1 MGAPTIPTRET
12 VRSRHGVAPCGSGV
26 DQPRRISSSDDA
38 RTNRVRAHSDHAN
51 RVRER
56 SVIILLAAVRRQSFP
71 RRFHHNATLQYN
83 RLPVVTESVT
93 KSIFTPQ
100 SGPSRRGIRPDEG
113 YTNRVDLFDESGL
126 ENLAGRAPLAER
138 LRPATLDEVVGQPH
152 LTDEGGPLR
161 TVVERGRIGSVVL
174 WGPPGTGKTTLAR
187 VLANTVEEEFVPL
200 SAVTSGV
207 KDLRAALDGARGRL
221 KYEGRGTLVF
231 VDEVHRFNKN
241 QQDALL
247 PALEEGL
254 VDFIGATTE
263 NPSFEV
269 TAPLLSR
276 SRVLR
281 LRSLS
286 EEYLGLLLDRGVEE
300 LGVEVSDEARE
311 YLLRLAGGDG
321 RRMLNSLE
329 IASAGTK
336 RIEVTDVERA
346 VGQRALRY
354 GREEHYDVISAFIK
368 SVRGGD
374 PDAALH
380 YLARMLEAGE
390 DPVFVA
396 RRLVILASE
405 DIGNADP
412 HGLPLAVSAAEA
424 VRLIGMPEGRIPL
437 AQATTYLAT
446 APKSNA
452 AYAGINSA
460 LTDVRRENTPEI
472 PMRLRNAVTG
482 LMKEEGYGSGYRYA
496 HNDEPEGMND
506 TYLPEELAGRV
517 YYEPKKSGQE
527 VEIKARL
534 QTWREERE
542 RRT

>member
-1 MGAPTIPTRET
+1 M
-12 VRSRHGVAPCGSGV
+12 
-26 DQPRRISSSDDA
+26 
-38 RTNRVRAHSDHAN
+38 
-51 RVRER
+51 
-56 SVIILLAAVRRQSFP
+56 L
-71 RRFHHNATLQYN
+71 
-83 RLPVVTESVT
+83 
-93 KSIFTPQ
+93 K
-100 SGPSRRGIRPDEG
+100 

-126 ENLAGRAPLAER
+126 EKLASRAPLAER
-138 LRPATLDEVVGQPH
+138 LRPVTLDEVVGQPH
-152 LTDEGGPLR
+152 LTDDGGPLR
-161 TVVERGRIGSVVL
+161 SVVERGRIGSIVL

-207 KDLRAALDGARGRL
+207 KDLRAALGGARERL

-247 PALEEGL
+247 PSLEEGL

-281 LRSLS
+281 LRSLT
-286 EEYLGLLLDRGVEE
+286 EEDLSLLLDKGAGE
-300 LGVEVSDEARE
+300 LGIDVSDEARE

-321 RRMLNSLE
+321 RRMLNALE
-329 IASAGTK
+329 VASAGTK
-336 RIEVTDVERA
+336 RVEVADVERA
-346 VGQRALRY
+346 IGQRALRY

-396 RRLVILASE
+396 RRLAILASE

-412 HGLPLAVSAAEA
+412 HGLPLAIAAAQA
-424 VRLIGMPEGRIPL
+424 VQLIGMPEGRIPL
-437 AQATTYLAT
+437 AQATTYLAS

-452 AYAGINSA
+452 AYTAIGRA
-460 LTDVRRENTPEI
+460 LEDVRHGTVPEV
-472 PMRLRNAVTG
+472 PLHLRNAATS
-482 LMKEEGYGSGYRYA
+482 LMKEEGYGAGYRYA
-496 HNDEPEGMND
+496 HDDEPEGMND
-506 TYLPEELAGRV
+506 RYLPEELAGRV
-517 YYEPKKSGQE
+517 YYEPVDRGAEAEIQE
-527 VEIKARL
+527 RILR
-534 QTWREERE
+534 WREQ
-542 RRT
+542 RR

>member
-1 MGAPTIPTRET
+1 
-12 VRSRHGVAPCGSGV
+12 
-26 DQPRRISSSDDA
+26 
-38 RTNRVRAHSDHAN
+38 
-51 RVRER
+51 
-56 SVIILLAAVRRQSFP
+56 
-71 RRFHHNATLQYN
+71 
-83 RLPVVTESVT
+83 
-93 KSIFTPQ
+93 
-100 SGPSRRGIRPDEG
+100 
-113 YTNRVDLFDESGL
+113 VDLFDESGL
-126 ENLAGRAPLAER
+126 DNLAGRAPLAER
-138 LRPATLDEVVGQPH
+138 LRPTTLDEVVGQPH

-161 TVVERGRIGSVVL
+161 SVVEQGRIGSVVL

-187 VLANTVEEEFVPL
+187 VLARTVEEEFIPL

-207 KDLRAALDGARGRL
+207 KDLRAALDGARERL

-231 VDEVHRFNKN
+231 VDEVHRFNKT

-247 PALEEGL
+247 PGLEEGL

-286 EEYLGLLLDRGVEE
+286 EQDLGLLLERGAAE
-300 LGVEVSDEARE
+300 LEIAISEEARE

-321 RRMLNSLE
+321 RRMLNAVE
-329 IASAGTK
+329 VAAAGTK
-336 RIEVTDVERA
+336 RVEVADVERA

-380 YLARMLEAGE
+380 YLARMLDAGE

-424 VRLIGMPEGRIPL
+424 VRMIGMPEGRIPL
-437 AQATTYLAT
+437 AQATTYLAS

-452 AYAGINSA
+452 AYAGINA
-460 LTDVRRENTPEI
+460 AIADVRRENTPEV
-472 PMRLRNAVTG
+472 PMHLRNAVTG

-496 HNDEPEGMND
+496 HADEPEGMND
-506 TYLPEELAGRV
+506 RYLPEEISDRT
-517 YYEPKKSGQE
+517 YYEPKVSGTE
-527 VEIKARL
+527 AEIKERL
-534 QTWREERE
+534 ERWRKSRVQRE
-542 RRT
+542 TEG

>member
-1 MGAPTIPTRET
+1 M
-12 VRSRHGVAPCGSGV
+12 
-26 DQPRRISSSDDA
+26 
-38 RTNRVRAHSDHAN
+38 
-51 RVRER
+51 
-56 SVIILLAAVRRQSFP
+56 
-71 RRFHHNATLQYN
+71 
-83 RLPVVTESVT
+83 
-93 KSIFTPQ
+93 
-100 SGPSRRGIRPDEG
+100 
-113 YTNRVDLFDESGL
+113 DLFDESGI
-126 ENLAGRAPLAER
+126 ENLASRAPLAER

-152 LTDEGGPLR
+152 LTAEGGPLR
-161 TVVERGRIGSVVL
+161 SVVERGRIGSVVL

-187 VLANTVEEEFVPL
+187 VLASTVEEEFIPL

-207 KDLRAALDGARGRL
+207 KDLRAAMEGARERL

-231 VDEVHRFNKN
+231 VDEVHRFNKA

-286 EEYLGLLLDRGVEE
+286 EEDLDLLLDRGMED
-300 LGVEVSDEARE
+300 LGVGVSDEARE

-321 RRMLNSLE
+321 RRMLNALE
-329 IASAGTK
+329 VAAAGTK
-336 RIEVTDVERA
+336 RVEVADVERA

-412 HGLPLAVSAAEA
+412 HGLTLAVSAAEA

-437 AQATTYLAT
+437 AQATTYLAS

-452 AYAGINSA
+452 AYAGISAA
-460 LTDVRRENTPEI
+460 LTDVRRENTPEV
-472 PMRLRNAVTG
+472 PMHLRNAVTG
-482 LMKEEGYGSGYRYA
+482 LMKEEGYGVNYRYA
-496 HNDEPEGMND
+496 HGDEPEGMND
-506 TYLPEELAGRV
+506 RYLPIELAGRV
-517 YYEPKKSGQE
+517 YYEPKESGE
-527 VEIKARL
+527 EAGIKERL
-534 QTWREERE
+534 ERWREARE
-542 RRT
+542 RRETEK

>member
-1 MGAPTIPTRET
+1 
-12 VRSRHGVAPCGSGV
+12 
-26 DQPRRISSSDDA
+26 
-38 RTNRVRAHSDHAN
+38 
-51 RVRER
+51 
-56 SVIILLAAVRRQSFP
+56 
-71 RRFHHNATLQYN
+71 
-83 RLPVVTESVT
+83 
-93 KSIFTPQ
+93 
-100 SGPSRRGIRPDEG
+100 
-113 YTNRVDLFDESGL
+113 VDLFDESGIESL
-126 ENLAGRAPLAER
+126 SRRAPLAER
-138 LRPATLDEVVGQPH
+138 LRPRTLDEVVGQPH
-152 LTDEGGPLR
+152 LTGESGPLR
-161 TVVERGRIGSVVL
+161 AAVERGRIGSLLL

-187 VLANTVEEEFVPL
+187 VLAGTIEEEFVPL

-207 KDLRAALDGARGRL
+207 RDLRAALDGARERL
-221 KYEGRGTLVF
+221 KYEDRGTLLF
-231 VDEVHRFNKN
+231 VDEVHRFNKA

-281 LRSLS
+281 LRPLS
-286 EEYLGLLLDRGVEE
+286 EEDLGMLLERGIEE
-300 LGVEVSDEARE
+300 LGVEVSPEARE
-311 YLLRLAGGDG
+311 YLLRLSGGDG
-321 RRMLNSLE
+321 RRLLNALE
-329 IASAGTK
+329 VAASGADGV
-336 RIEVTDVERA
+336 EVGDVERA

-412 HGLPLAVSAAEA
+412 HGLPLAVAAAQA
-424 VRLIGMPEGRIPL
+424 VQLIGMPEGRIPL
-437 AQATTYLAT
+437 AQATTYLAA

-452 AYAGINSA
+452 SYLGIGRA
-460 LTDVRRENTPEI
+460 LEDVRRGIVTEVPL
-472 PMRLRNAVTG
+472 RLRNAATG
-482 LMKEEGYGSGYRYA
+482 PMKQEGYGAGYRYA
-496 HNDEPEGMND
+496 HDDEPEGMND
-506 TYLPEELAGRV
+506 LYLPAELAGRV
-517 YYEPKKSGQE
+517 YYEPRSRGAE
-527 VEIKARL
+527 AEIRERVER
-534 QTWREERE
+534 WRRDREERDPT
-542 RRT
+542 R

>member
-1 MGAPTIPTRET
+1 M
-12 VRSRHGVAPCGSGV
+12 
-26 DQPRRISSSDDA
+26 
-38 RTNRVRAHSDHAN
+38 
-51 RVRER
+51 
-56 SVIILLAAVRRQSFP
+56 
-71 RRFHHNATLQYN
+71 
-83 RLPVVTESVT
+83 
-93 KSIFTPQ
+93 
-100 SGPSRRGIRPDEG
+100 
-113 YTNRVDLFDESGL
+113 DLFDESGT

-138 LRPATLDEVVGQPH
+138 LRPSTLDEVVGQPH
-152 LTDEGGPLR
+152 LTNAGGPLR
-161 TVVERGRIGSVVL
+161 AVVDRGRIGSVVL

-207 KDLRAALDGARGRL
+207 KDLRAALDGARERL

-231 VDEVHRFNKN
+231 VDEVHRFNKT

-281 LRSLS
+281 LRSLP
-286 EEYLGLLLDRGVEE
+286 EEDLVILLDKGVAE
-300 LGVEVSDEARE
+300 LGVDISDEARE
-311 YLLRLAGGDG
+311 YLLSLAGGDG
-321 RRMLNSLE
+321 RRMLNALE
-329 IASAGTK
+329 VAAAGT
-336 RIEVTDVERA
+336 RRVEVGDVERA
-346 VGQRALRY
+346 IGQRALRY

-412 HGLPLAVSAAEA
+412 HGLPLAVATAEA

-437 AQATTYLAT
+437 AQATTYLAST
-446 APKSNA
+446 PKSNA
-452 AYAGINSA
+452 AYAGINAA
-460 LTDVRRENTPEI
+460 LADVRRKNTPEV
-472 PMRLRNAVTG
+472 PMHLRNAVTG
-482 LMKEEGYGSGYRYA
+482 LMKDEGYGSGYRYA
-496 HNDEPEGMND
+496 HADEPEGMND
-506 TYLPEELAGRV
+506 RYLPQEISDRV
-517 YYEPKKSGQE
+517 YYEPKQSGAE
-527 VEIKARL
+527 GKIKERL
-534 QTWREERE
+534 DRWRAAREERSG
-542 RRT
+542 

>member
-1 MGAPTIPTRET
+1 
-12 VRSRHGVAPCGSGV
+12 
-26 DQPRRISSSDDA
+26 
-38 RTNRVRAHSDHAN
+38 
-51 RVRER
+51 
-56 SVIILLAAVRRQSFP
+56 
-71 RRFHHNATLQYN
+71 
-83 RLPVVTESVT
+83 
-93 KSIFTPQ
+93 
-100 SGPSRRGIRPDEG
+100 
-113 YTNRVDLFDESGL
+113 VDLFDESGL

-138 LRPATLDEVVGQPH
+138 LRPATLDEVVGQAH
-152 LTDEGGPLR
+152 LTGESGPLR
-161 TVVERGRIGSVVL
+161 SVVERGRIGSIVL

-187 VLANTVEEEFVPL
+187 VLANTGEEEFVPL

-207 KDLRAALDGARGRL
+207 KDLRAALDGARERL

-286 EEYLGLLLDRGVEE
+286 EEDLGLLL
-300 LGVEVSDEARE
+300 
-311 YLLRLAGGDG
+311 DG
-321 RRMLNSLE
+321 RRMLNALE
-329 IASAGTK
+329 VASAGTK
-336 RIEVTDVERA
+336 LVEVADVERA

-437 AQATTYLAT
+437 AQATTYLAA

-452 AYAGINSA
+452 AYTGINAA
-460 LTDVRRENTPEI
+460 LADVRHDNTPEV
-472 PMRLRNAVTG
+472 PMHLRNAVTG
-482 LMKEEGYGSGYRYA
+482 LMKVEGYGSGYRYA
-496 HNDEPEGMND
+496 HDDEPEGMSD
-506 TYLPEELAGRV
+506 TYLPEEISDRV
-517 YYEPKKSGQE
+517 YYEPMKSGDE
-527 VEIKARL
+527 AEIKDRL
-534 QTWREERE
+534 QRWREERE
-542 RRT
+542 RRK

>member
-1 MGAPTIPTRET
+1 M
-12 VRSRHGVAPCGSGV
+12 
-26 DQPRRISSSDDA
+26 
-38 RTNRVRAHSDHAN
+38 
-51 RVRER
+51 
-56 SVIILLAAVRRQSFP
+56 
-71 RRFHHNATLQYN
+71 
-83 RLPVVTESVT
+83 
-93 KSIFTPQ
+93 
-100 SGPSRRGIRPDEG
+100 
-113 YTNRVDLFDESGL
+113 DLFDESGL

-138 LRPATLDEVVGQPH
+138 LRPATLDDVVGQLH
-152 LTDEGGPLR
+152 LTDDGGPLR
-161 TVVERGRIGSVVL
+161 SVVDRGRIGSVVL

-187 VLANTVEEEFVPL
+187 VLASTVEEEFVPL

-207 KDLRAALDGARGRL
+207 KDLRAALDGARERL

-231 VDEVHRFNKN
+231 VDEVHRFNKT

-286 EEYLGLLLDRGVEE
+286 EEDLGVLLDRGVAE
-300 LGVEVSDEARE
+300 LAVDISDESRE
-311 YLLRLAGGDG
+311 YLLALAGGDG
-321 RRMLNSLE
+321 RRMLNALE
-329 IASAGTK
+329 VAAAGTK
-336 RIEVTDVERA
+336 RVEVGDVERA

-412 HGLPLAVSAAEA
+412 HGLPLAVAAAEA

-437 AQATTYLAT
+437 AQATTYLAST
-446 APKSNA
+446 SKSNA
-452 AYAGINSA
+452 AYSGINAA
-460 LTDVRRENTPEI
+460 LADVRRENTPEV
-472 PMRLRNAVTG
+472 PMHLRNAVTG
-482 LMKEEGYGSGYRYA
+482 LMKQEGYGSGYRYA
-496 HNDEPEGMND
+496 HSDEPEGMND
-506 TYLPEELAGRV
+506 RYLPEEISDRV
-517 YYEPKKSGQE
+517 YYEPKQSGAE
-527 VEIKARL
+527 AEIKERL
-534 QTWREERE
+534 ERWREGRE
-542 RRT
+542 GREHNAGG

>member
-1 MGAPTIPTRET
+1 
-12 VRSRHGVAPCGSGV
+12 
-26 DQPRRISSSDDA
+26 
-38 RTNRVRAHSDHAN
+38 
-51 RVRER
+51 
-56 SVIILLAAVRRQSFP
+56 
-71 RRFHHNATLQYN
+71 
-83 RLPVVTESVT
+83 
-93 KSIFTPQ
+93 
-100 SGPSRRGIRPDEG
+100 
-113 YTNRVDLFDESGL
+113 VDLFDESGL
-126 ENLAGRAPLAER
+126 ENLAGRTPLAER
-138 LRPATLDEVVGQPH
+138 LRPATLEDVVGQPH
-152 LTDEGGPLR
+152 LTGEGGPLR
-161 TVVERGRIGSVVL
+161 SVAERSRIGSVVL

-187 VLANTVEEEFVPL
+187 VLASTVEEEFVPL

-207 KDLRAALDGARGRL
+207 KDLRAALEGARERL

-247 PALEEGL
+247 PALEQGL

-286 EEYLGLLLDRGVEE
+286 EGDLGLLLDRGVAQ
-300 LGVEVSDEARE
+300 LGVDISDEARE

-321 RRMLNSLE
+321 RRMLNALE
-329 IASAGTK
+329 VAAAGTK
-336 RIEVTDVERA
+336 RVEVADVERA

-405 DIGNADP
+405 DVGNADP

-437 AQATTYLAT
+437 AQATTYLAS

-452 AYAGINSA
+452 AYAGINTA
-460 LTDVRRENTPEI
+460 LDDVRRENTPEV
-472 PMRLRNAVTG
+472 PMHLRNAVTG
-482 LMKEEGYGSGYRYA
+482 LMKKEGYGSGYRYA
-496 HNDEPEGMND
+496 HADESEGMND
-506 TYLPEELAGRV
+506 RYLPEEISDRI
-517 YYEPKKSGQE
+517 YYGPKERGAE
-527 VEIKARL
+527 AEIKERL
-534 QTWREERE
+534 KRWRQGRE
-542 RRT
+542 RREGEIGG

>member
-1 MGAPTIPTRET
+1 
-12 VRSRHGVAPCGSGV
+12 
-26 DQPRRISSSDDA
+26 
-38 RTNRVRAHSDHAN
+38 
-51 RVRER
+51 
-56 SVIILLAAVRRQSFP
+56 
-71 RRFHHNATLQYN
+71 
-83 RLPVVTESVT
+83 
-93 KSIFTPQ
+93 
-100 SGPSRRGIRPDEG
+100 
-113 YTNRVDLFDESGL
+113 VDLFDESGFD
-126 ENLAGRAPLAER
+126 NLRRRAPLAER
-138 LRPATLDEVVGQPH
+138 LRPKTLDGVIGQPH
-152 LTDEGGPLR
+152 LTAEGGPLR
-161 TVVERGRIGSVVL
+161 SVVARGRIGSVVL

-187 VLANTVEEEFVPL
+187 VLASTVEEEFIPL

-207 KDLRAALDGARGRL
+207 KDLRAALDGARERL

-231 VDEVHRFNKN
+231 VDEVHRFNKT

-286 EEYLGLLLDRGVEE
+286 EEDLGLLLDRGTEE
-300 LGVEVSDEARE
+300 LGVGISDEARE

-321 RRMLNSLE
+321 RRMLNALE
-329 IASAGTK
+329 VAAAGTK
-336 RIEVTDVERA
+336 RVEVADVERA

-424 VRLIGMPEGRIPL
+424 VRFIGMPEGRIPL
-437 AQATTYLAT
+437 AQAAAYLAS

-452 AYAGINSA
+452 AYAGINAA
-460 LTDVRRENTPEI
+460 LADVRHDTTPEV
-472 PMRLRNAVTG
+472 PMHLRNAVTG
-482 LMKEEGYGSGYRYA
+482 LMKEEGYGANYRYA
-496 HNDEPEGMND
+496 HGDEPEGMND
-506 TYLPEELAGRV
+506 RYLPEELSGRV
-517 YYEPKKSGQE
+517 YYEPKKSGE
-527 VEIKARL
+527 EAEIKERL
-534 QTWREERE
+534 DRWREARE
-542 RRT
+542 RREKRN

>member
-1 MGAPTIPTRET
+1 
-12 VRSRHGVAPCGSGV
+12 
-26 DQPRRISSSDDA
+26 
-38 RTNRVRAHSDHAN
+38 
-51 RVRER
+51 
-56 SVIILLAAVRRQSFP
+56 
-71 RRFHHNATLQYN
+71 
-83 RLPVVTESVT
+83 
-93 KSIFTPQ
+93 
-100 SGPSRRGIRPDEG
+100 
-113 YTNRVDLFDESGL
+113 VDLFDEPGTGSL
-126 ENLAGRAPLAER
+126 RLRAPLAER
-138 LRPATLDEVVGQPH
+138 LRPKTLEEVVGQAH
-152 LTDEGGPLR
+152 LTGEGGPLR
-161 TVVERGRIGSVVL
+161 AAVERGRIGSLVL

-187 VLANTVEEEFVPL
+187 VLASTVEDEFVPL

-207 KDLRAALDGARGRL
+207 KDLRGALDGARERL
-221 KYEGRGTLVF
+221 RYEDRGTLVF
-231 VDEVHRFNKN
+231 VDEVHRFNKT

-286 EEYLGLLLDRGVEE
+286 EEDLGVLLDRGMEE
-300 LGVEVSDEARE
+300 LGVGVSAEARE

-321 RRMLNSLE
+321 RRLLNALE
-329 IASAGTK
+329 VAASGTK
-336 RIEVTDVERA
+336 RVEVADVERA
-346 VGQRALRY
+346 VGQRSLRY

-412 HGLPLAVSAAEA
+412 HALPLAVA
-424 VRLIGMPEGRIPL
+424 VAQAVQLIGMPEGRIPL
-437 AQATTYLAT
+437 AQATTYLAS

-452 AYAGINSA
+452 AYAAIGRA
-460 LTDVRRENTPEI
+460 LEDVRRGSVPEV
-472 PMRLRNAVTG
+472 PLRLRNAPTG
-482 LMKEEGYGSGYRYA
+482 LMKEEGYGAGYRYA
-496 HNDEPEGMND
+496 HDDAPEGMND
-506 TYLPEELAGRV
+506 RYLPDELAGRV
-517 YYEPKKSGQE
+517 YYEPKEQGAE
-527 VEIKARL
+527 AEIRERIER
-534 QTWREERE
+534 WRRERE
-542 RRT
+542 SRPSR

>member
-1 MGAPTIPTRET
+1 
-12 VRSRHGVAPCGSGV
+12 
-26 DQPRRISSSDDA
+26 
-38 RTNRVRAHSDHAN
+38 
-51 RVRER
+51 
-56 SVIILLAAVRRQSFP
+56 
-71 RRFHHNATLQYN
+71 
-83 RLPVVTESVT
+83 
-93 KSIFTPQ
+93 
-100 SGPSRRGIRPDEG
+100 
-113 YTNRVDLFDESGL
+113 VDLFDEPGSNSL
-126 ENLAGRAPLAER
+126 SRRAPLAER
-138 LRPATLDEVVGQPH
+138 LRPKTLDEVVGQPH
-152 LTDEGGPLR
+152 LTGGDGPLR
-161 TVVERGRIGSVVL
+161 AAVERGRIGSLVL

-187 VLANTVEEEFVPL
+187 VLAATVEEEFVPL

-207 KDLRAALDGARGRL
+207 KDLRAAMDGARERL
-221 KYEGRGTLVF
+221 KYEDRGTLVF
-231 VDEVHRFNKN
+231 VDEVHRFNKA

-281 LRSLS
+281 LRPLS
-286 EEYLGLLLDRGVEE
+286 EEDEDELLERGAKE
-300 LGVEVSDEARE
+300 LGVEVSPEARE
-311 YLLRLAGGDG
+311 YLLRLSGGDG
-321 RRMLNSLE
+321 RRLLNALE
-329 IASAGTK
+329 VAAIGAE
-336 RIEVTDVERA
+336 RVEVGDVERA

-412 HGLPLAVSAAEA
+412 HGLPLAMAAAQA
-424 VRLIGMPEGRIPL
+424 VQLIGMPEGRIPL
-437 AQATTYLAT
+437 AQATTYLAS

-452 AYAGINSA
+452 SYAAIGRA
-460 LTDVRRENTPEI
+460 LDDVRRGPVAEVPLH
-472 PMRLRNAVTG
+472 LRNAATG
-482 LMKEEGYGSGYRYA
+482 LMKEEGYGAGYRYA
-496 HNDEPEGMND
+496 HDDEPEGMND
-506 TYLPEELAGRV
+506 RYLPEELAGRV
-517 YYEPKKSGQE
+517 YYEPRKSGSE
-527 VEIKARL
+527 AEIQARL
-534 QTWREERE
+534 SRWREARDQRE
-542 RRT
+542 

>member
-1 MGAPTIPTRET
+1 M
-12 VRSRHGVAPCGSGV
+12 
-26 DQPRRISSSDDA
+26 
-38 RTNRVRAHSDHAN
+38 
-51 RVRER
+51 
-56 SVIILLAAVRRQSFP
+56 
-71 RRFHHNATLQYN
+71 
-83 RLPVVTESVT
+83 
-93 KSIFTPQ
+93 
-100 SGPSRRGIRPDEG
+100 
-113 YTNRVDLFDESGL
+113 DLFDESGTESL
-126 ENLAGRAPLAER
+126 SRRAPLAER
-138 LRPATLDEVVGQPH
+138 LRPKTLDEVVGQPH
-152 LTDEGGPLR
+152 LTGEDGPLR
-161 TVVERGRIGSVVL
+161 AAVGRGRVDSLIL

-187 VLANTVEEEFVPL
+187 VLASTVEEEFVSL

-207 KDLRAALDGARGRL
+207 KDLRGALDGARERL
-221 KYEGRGTLVF
+221 KYEDRGTLVF
-231 VDEVHRFNKN
+231 VDEVHRFNKT

-286 EEYLGLLLDRGVEE
+286 EEDLGVLLERGMEE
-300 LGVEVSDEARE
+300 LGVVVSAEARE

-321 RRMLNSLE
+321 RRLLNALE
-329 IASAGTK
+329 VAASGTK
-336 RIEVTDVERA
+336 RVEVADVERA
-346 VGQRALRY
+346 VGQRSLRY

-412 HGLPLAVSAAEA
+412 HALPLAVAAAQA
-424 VRLIGMPEGRIPL
+424 VQLIGMPEGRIPL
-437 AQATTYLAT
+437 AQATTYLAS

-452 AYAGINSA
+452 AYAAIGRA
-460 LTDVRRENTPEI
+460 LEEVRRGGVPEV
-472 PMRLRNAVTG
+472 PLRLRNAPTG
-482 LMKEEGYGSGYRYA
+482 LMKEEGYGAGYRYA
-496 HNDEPEGMND
+496 HDDEPEGMND
-506 TYLPEELAGRV
+506 RYLPDELAGRV
-517 YYEPKKSGQE
+517 YYEPRKKGAE
-527 VEIKARL
+527 AEIRERIER
-534 QTWREERE
+534 WRRERE
-542 RRT
+542 SRPGE